1 MSREGREE
9 RLKKGYNFFME
20 LKPSRLDM
28 KHLFWLK
35 EWLVLLKEEQKELSV
50 ENLSDE
56 QIGSIF
62 K

>member
-1 MSREGREE
+1 MSRAE

-20 LKPSRLDM
+20 LKPSQLQM
-28 KHLFWLK
+28 KHLFWFK
-35 EWLVLLKEEQKELSV
+35 EWLKLLKEEEKELKV

-56 QIGSIF
+56 QISSIF